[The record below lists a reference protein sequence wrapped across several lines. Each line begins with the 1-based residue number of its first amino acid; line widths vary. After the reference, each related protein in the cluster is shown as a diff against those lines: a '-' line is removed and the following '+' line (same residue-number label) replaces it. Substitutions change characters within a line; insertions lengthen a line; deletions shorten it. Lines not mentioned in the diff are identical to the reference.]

1 MNFLIHPTQE
11 LYGATAVP
19 GDKSIS
25 HRAAMFAALAEGRS
39 HVRNFLPGG
48 DCQATLGVL
57 RSLGIAV
64 EEISPSELS
73 IDGAGLHG
81 LQEPAAPL
89 DCVNSGTT
97 MRLMAGLLAGQRFFS
112 VLSGSPQLTRRPM
125 GRVVEPLRQMG
136 AVIHGRQGG
145 KLAPLAIEGT
155 RLHDIDYAP
164 PVASAQVKSA
174 LLLAGL
180 YSDGLAIVRQPG
192 PARDHTERMLAAM
205 GAPIRVL
212 GLVVTSE
219 RPKRPLAPLDI
230 TVPGDIS
237 SAAFLLA
244 AGLLVPNT
252 HLTVTGVGVN
262 PTRTGILDI
271 LRLMGADLRL
281 ENLRE
286 EAGEPVADIVVQRRG
301 GVTPP
306 NHGGDRGGGTPP
318 NHGGDRGGG
327 TPPNHGGDRGGG
339 TPPLQGVEIG
349 GDLIVRAIDELPVLA
364 VLATQAQGR
373 TVVRDAA
380 ELRVKETDRI
390 ATVAAELRT
399 LGAHVEETPDGFVID
414 GPVELR
420 SAPVWSHGDHR
431 LAMALAV
438 AGLVASGPVLIE
450 EAECISDSFPGFER
464 TLRVLGAEIEEG

>member
-1 MNFLIHPTQE
+1 MNLLIHPTPE
-11 LYGATAVP
+11 LFGSTAVP

-25 HRAAMFAALAEGRS
+25 HRAAIFAALAEGRS
-39 HVRNFLPGG
+39 RVRNFLPGG

-57 RSLGIAV
+57 RSLGVAI
-64 EEISPSELS
+64 EEVSPSELR
-73 IDGAGLHG
+73 IDGVGLHG

-97 MRLMAGLLAGQRFFS
+97 MRLMAGLLASQRFFS
-112 VLSGSPQLTRRPM
+112 VLSGSPQLTKRPM
-125 GRVVEPLRQMG
+125 GRIVEPLRQMG
-136 AVIHGRQGG
+136 ALIWGRQGG
-145 KLAPLAIEGT
+145 KLAPLAIQGA
-155 RLHDIDYAP
+155 RLHDIDYTL

-180 YSDGLAIVRQPG
+180 YSNGLAIVRQPG

-219 RPKRPLAPLDI
+219 RPKQPLAPLDI

-244 AGLLVPNT
+244 AGLLAPKS

-271 LRLMGADLRL
+271 LQMMGADIRL
-281 ENLRE
+281 NNLRQ
-286 EAGEPVADIVVQRRG
+286 EAGEPVADIVVQ
-301 GVTPP
+301 
-306 NHGGDRGGGTPP
+306 HSEL
-318 NHGGDRGGG
+318 H
-327 TPPNHGGDRGGG
+327 
-339 TPPLQGVEIG
+339 GVEIS
-349 GDLIVRAIDELPVLA
+349 GDLVVRAIDELPVLA
-364 VLATQAQGR
+364 VLATQARGR

-390 ATVAAELRT
+390 ATVAAELHN
-399 LGAHVEETPDGFVID
+399 LGVQVEEYPDGFAVE
-414 GPVELR
+414 GPVELH

-438 AGLVASGPVLIE
+438 AGLVASGPVLVE
-450 EAECISDSFPGFER
+450 EAECVSDSFPGFER
-464 TLRVLGAEIEEG
+464 VLHTLGVEMEITE

>member
-1 MNFLIHPTQE
+1 MNLLIHPTQE
-11 LYGATAVP
+11 LYGSTAVP

-39 HVRNFLPGG
+39 QVRNFLPGG

-57 RSLGIAV
+57 RSLGVAIEAV
-64 EEISPSELS
+64 SPSELL
-73 IDGAGLHG
+73 IDGVGLHG

-112 VLSGSPQLTRRPM
+112 VLSGSPQLTKRPM
-125 GRVVEPLRQMG
+125 GRVVEPLRQMS
-136 AVIHGRQGG
+136 AAIWGRQGG
-145 KLAPLAIEGT
+145 KLAPLAIQGSQ
-155 RLHDIDYAP
+155 LHHFDYKQ

-180 YSDGLAIVRQPG
+180 YSDGLAVVRQPG

-219 RPKRPLAPLDI
+219 RPKRPLAPLDT

-237 SAAFLLA
+237 SAAFILA
-244 AGLLVPNT
+244 AGLLAPKSHV
-252 HLTVTGVGVN
+252 TVTGVGVN

-271 LRLMGADLRL
+271 LQMMGADIRL
-281 ENLRE
+281 NNPRE
-286 EAGEPVADIVVQRRG
+286 EAGEPVADLVVQHSELR
-301 GVTPP
+301 
-306 NHGGDRGGGTPP
+306 
-318 NHGGDRGGG
+318 
-327 TPPNHGGDRGGG
+327 
-339 TPPLQGVEIG
+339 GVEIG

-364 VLATQAQGR
+364 VLATQAHGR

-390 ATVAAELRT
+390 ATVAAELRK
-399 LGAHVEETPDGFVID
+399 LGAHVEEHPDGFAIE

-438 AGLVASGPVLIE
+438 AALVASGPVLVE
-450 EAECISDSFPGFER
+450 DAECVSDSFPGFER
-464 TLRVLGAEIEEG
+464 VLHMLGVEMERTE

>member
-1 MNFLIHPTQE
+1 MNLLIHPTQE
-11 LYGATAVP
+11 LYGSTAVP

-57 RSLGIAV
+57 RALGVAI
-64 EEISPSELS
+64 EEVSASELT
-73 IDGAGLHG
+73 IDGVGLHG

-97 MRLMAGLLAGQRFFS
+97 MRLMAGLLAGQGFFS
-112 VLSGSPQLTRRPM
+112 VLSGSPQLTKRPM

-136 AVIHGRQGG
+136 ASIWGRQGG
-145 KLAPLAIEGT
+145 TLAPLAIRGSQ
-155 RLHDIDYAP
+155 LHHVDYAL

-180 YSDGLAIVRQPG
+180 YSDGLAVVRQPG

-212 GLVVTSE
+212 GMVVTSE
-219 RPKRPLAPLDI
+219 RPRQPLAPLDI
-230 TVPGDIS
+230 TVPGDTS

-244 AGLLVPNT
+244 AGLLVPQS
-252 HLTVTGVGVN
+252 HLTVMGVGVN

-271 LRLMGADLRL
+271 LQRMGADIRL
-281 ENLRE
+281 DNLRE
-286 EAGEPVADIVVQRRG
+286 EAGEPVADIVVQ
-301 GVTPP
+301 
-306 NHGGDRGGGTPP
+306 HSEL
-318 NHGGDRGGG
+318 H
-327 TPPNHGGDRGGG
+327 
-339 TPPLQGVEIG
+339 GVEIG
-349 GDLIVRAIDELPVLA
+349 GDLVVRAIDEFPVLA
-364 VLATQAQGR
+364 VLATQARGR

-399 LGAHVEETPDGFVID
+399 LGAAVEERSDGFVID
-414 GPVELR
+414 GPVELH

-438 AGLVASGPVLIE
+438 AGLRASGPVLVE

-464 TLRVLGAEIEEG
+464 VLQVLGVEMRDGQW

>member
-1 MNFLIHPTQE
+1 MNLLIHPTQE
-11 LYGATAVP
+11 LYGSARVP

-57 RSLGIAV
+57 RGLGVAI
-64 EEISPSELS
+64 EEVSPSELL
-73 IDGAGLHG
+73 IDGVGLDG

-112 VLSGSPQLTRRPM
+112 VLSGSPQLTKRPM

-136 AVIHGRQGG
+136 AAIWGRHAG
-145 KLAPLAIEGT
+145 KLAPLAIQGA
-155 RLHDIDYAP
+155 RLHGTDYTL

-212 GLVVTSE
+212 GSLVTSE
-219 RPKRPLAPLDI
+219 RPKRPLLPLDMA
-230 TVPGDIS
+230 VPGDIS
-237 SAAFLLA
+237 SAAFILA
-244 AGLLVPNT
+244 AGLLVSES
-252 HLTVTGVGVN
+252 HVTVTGVGVN
-262 PTRTGILDI
+262 PTRTGIIDI
-271 LRLMGADLRL
+271 LRLMGAELRL
-281 ENLRE
+281 ENLRD
-286 EAGEPVADIVVQRRG
+286 EAGEPVADIVVQHSELR
-301 GVTPP
+301 
-306 NHGGDRGGGTPP
+306 
-318 NHGGDRGGG
+318 
-327 TPPNHGGDRGGG
+327 
-339 TPPLQGVEIG
+339 GVEIG

-364 VLATQAQGR
+364 VLATQAHGR
-373 TVVRDAA
+373 TIVRDAA

-399 LGAHVEETPDGFVID
+399 LGAHVEERPDGFVVD

-438 AGLVASGPVLIE
+438 AGLIASGPVLVE
-450 EAECISDSFPGFER
+450 EAECVSDSFPGFER
-464 TLRVLGAEIEEG
+464 VLHTLGVEMERAE

>member
-1 MNFLIHPTQE
+1 VNLLIHPTQE

-57 RSLGIAV
+57 RSLGVAV

-81 LQEPAAPL
+81 LHEPAAPL

-112 VLSGSPQLTRRPM
+112 VLSGSPQLTKRPM

-145 KLAPLAIEGT
+145 KLAPLAIEGS
-155 RLHDIDYAP
+155 RLHDIDYP
-164 PVASAQVKSA
+164 LPVASAQVKSA

-205 GAPIRVL
+205 GAPLRVL
-212 GLVVTSE
+212 GLIVTSE
-219 RPKRPLAPLDI
+219 RPKQPLAPLNI

-244 AGLLVPNT
+244 AGLLISDA

-271 LRLMGADLRL
+271 LHMMGADLRL

-306 NHGGDRGGGTPP
+306 LH
-318 NHGGDRGGG
+318 
-327 TPPNHGGDRGGG
+327 
-339 TPPLQGVEIG
+339 GVEIG

-364 VLATQAQGR
+364 VLATQAHSR

-399 LGAHVEETPDGFVID
+399 LGAHVEEYPDGFAID
-414 GPVELR
+414 GPVELH

-464 TLRVLGAEIEEG
+464 TLRVLGVELKEE

>member
-1 MNFLIHPTQE
+1 MNLLIHPTQE
-11 LYGATAVP
+11 LYGSATVP
-19 GDKSIS
+19 GDKSMS

-39 HVRNFLPGG
+39 QVRNFLPGG

-57 RSLGIAV
+57 RSLGVAI
-64 EEISPSELS
+64 EELSPSELT
-73 IDGAGLHG
+73 IDGVGLQG

-112 VLSGSPQLTRRPM
+112 VLSGSPQLVKRPM

-136 AVIHGRQGG
+136 TAIWGRQEG
-145 KLAPLAIEGT
+145 KLAPLAIQGSQ
-155 RLHDIDYAP
+155 LHHFDYRM

-180 YSDGLAIVRQPG
+180 YSDGLAVVRQPG
-192 PARDHTERMLAAM
+192 PARDHTERMLASM

-212 GLVVTSE
+212 GSVVTSE
-219 RPKRPLAPLDI
+219 RPKQPLAPLDI

-244 AGLLVPNT
+244 AGLLAPQS
-252 HLTVTGVGVN
+252 HLTLTGVGVN

-271 LRLMGADLRL
+271 LQMMGADIRL
-281 ENLRE
+281 DAVRQ
-286 EAGEPVADIVVQRRG
+286 EAGEPVADIVVQRES

-306 NHGGDRGGGTPP
+306 LH
-318 NHGGDRGGG
+318 
-327 TPPNHGGDRGGG
+327 
-339 TPPLQGVEIG
+339 GVEIG

-364 VLATQAQGR
+364 VLATQAHGR

-390 ATVAAELRT
+390 ATVAAELRK
-399 LGAHVEETPDGFVID
+399 LGAHIEERPDGFVID
-414 GPVELR
+414 GPVELH

-438 AGLVASGPVLIE
+438 AGLVASGPVLVE
-450 EAECISDSFPGFER
+450 EAECVSDSFPGFER
-464 TLRVLGAEIEEG
+464 TLEIFGVALTRSE

>member
-1 MNFLIHPTQE
+1 MNLLIHPTQE
-11 LYGATAVP
+11 FYGSTAVP

-48 DCQATLGVL
+48 DCQASLGVL
-57 RSLGIAV
+57 RSLGVAI
-64 EEISPSELS
+64 EEVSSSELL
-73 IDGAGLHG
+73 IDGVGLHG
-81 LQEPAAPL
+81 LHEPAAPL

-97 MRLMAGLLAGQRFFS
+97 MRLMAGLLAGQSFFS
-112 VLSGSPQLTRRPM
+112 VLSGSPQLTKRPM
-125 GRVVEPLRQMG
+125 SRVVEPLRRMG

-145 KLAPLAIEGT
+145 KLAPLAIAGS
-155 RLHDIDYAP
+155 RLHDIDYTLP
-164 PVASAQVKSA
+164 IASAQVKSA
-174 LLLAGL
+174 VLLAGL
-180 YSDGLAIVRQPG
+180 YTDGLTIVRQPG

-205 GAPIRVL
+205 GAPLRVL
-212 GLVVTSE
+212 GSVVTNE
-219 RPKRPLAPLDI
+219 RPKQPLTPLDL

-244 AGLLVPNT
+244 AGLMVPDS

-271 LRLMGADLRL
+271 LRLMGADLQV
-281 ENLRE
+281 ENQRE
-286 EAGEPVADIVVQRRG
+286 EAGEPVADLIVQHSELR
-301 GVTPP
+301 
-306 NHGGDRGGGTPP
+306 
-318 NHGGDRGGG
+318 
-327 TPPNHGGDRGGG
+327 
-339 TPPLQGVEIG
+339 GVEVG
-349 GDLIVRAIDELPVLA
+349 GDLIVRAIDELLVLA
-364 VLATQAQGR
+364 VLATQAHGR

-390 ATVAAELRT
+390 ATMAAELRT
-399 LGAHVEETPDGFVID
+399 LGAPVEERPDGFVID

-438 AGLVASGPVLIE
+438 AGLVASGPVLVE
-450 EAECISDSFPGFER
+450 EAECVSDSFPGFER
-464 TLRVLGAEIEEG
+464 VLHLLGVEMKQTD

>member
-1 MNFLIHPTQE
+1 MNLLIHPTQE
-11 LYGATAVP
+11 LYGSTTVP

-25 HRAAMFAALAEGRS
+25 HRAAIFAALAEGRS
-39 HVRNFLPGG
+39 QVRNFLPGG

-57 RSLGIAV
+57 RSLGVAI
-64 EEISPSELS
+64 EEVSPSELL
-73 IDGAGLHG
+73 IDGVGLHG
-81 LQEPAAPL
+81 LHEPAALL

-112 VLSGSPQLTRRPM
+112 VLSGSAQLTKRPM
-125 GRVVEPLRQMG
+125 ARVVEPLRQMG
-136 AVIHGRQGG
+136 ASIWGRQGG
-145 KLAPLAIEGT
+145 KLAPLAIQGSQ
-155 RLHDIDYAP
+155 LHHFDYKM

-180 YSDGLAIVRQPG
+180 YSDGLAVVRQPG

-212 GLVVTSE
+212 GPVVTSE
-219 RPKRPLAPLDI
+219 SPKRALAPLDL

-237 SAAFLLA
+237 SAAFILA
-244 AGLLVPNT
+244 AGLLAPKS
-252 HLTVTGVGVN
+252 HITVTGVGVN

-271 LRLMGADLRL
+271 LRLMGADIRL
-281 ENLRE
+281 DNPRE
-286 EAGEPVADIVVQRRG
+286 EAGEPVADLVVQHSELRG
-301 GVTPP
+301 A
-306 NHGGDRGGGTPP
+306 
-318 NHGGDRGGG
+318 
-327 TPPNHGGDRGGG
+327 
-339 TPPLQGVEIG
+339 EIG

-364 VLATQAQGR
+364 VLATQAHGR
-373 TVVRDAA
+373 TMVRDAA

-390 ATVAAELRT
+390 ATVAAELRQ
-399 LGAHVEETPDGFVID
+399 LGAHVEEYPDGFAVE
-414 GPVELR
+414 GPVELH

-438 AGLVASGPVLIE
+438 AGLAASGPVLIE

-464 TLRVLGAEIEEG
+464 VLHMLGVEMESTE

>member
-1 MNFLIHPTQE
+1 MNLLIHPAPE
-11 LYGATAVP
+11 LFGSTAVP

-25 HRAAMFAALAEGRS
+25 HRATIFAALAEGRS

-57 RSLGIAV
+57 RALGVAV

-81 LQEPAAPL
+81 LQEPAAVL

-112 VLSGSPQLTRRPM
+112 VLSGSPQLTKRPM

-136 AVIHGRQGG
+136 ALIHGRQGG
-145 KLAPLAIEGT
+145 KLAPLAIQGA
-155 RLHDIDYAP
+155 RLHDIDYML

-180 YSDGLAIVRQPG
+180 YTDGLTVVRQPG

-212 GLVVTSE
+212 GLVATSE
-219 RPKRPLAPLDI
+219 RPKQPLAPLDI

-244 AGLLVPNT
+244 AGLLVPQS

-271 LRLMGADLRL
+271 LQMMGADIRL
-281 ENLRE
+281 DNLRQ
-286 EAGEPVADIVVQRRG
+286 EAGEPVADIVVQHSELH
-301 GVTPP
+301 GV
-306 NHGGDRGGGTPP
+306 
-318 NHGGDRGGG
+318 
-327 TPPNHGGDRGGG
+327 
-339 TPPLQGVEIG
+339 QIG

-364 VLATQAQGR
+364 VLATQARGR

-390 ATVAAELRT
+390 ATVAAELRK
-399 LGAHVEETPDGFVID
+399 LGAHVEEYPDGFAIE
-414 GPVELR
+414 GPVELH

-438 AGLVASGPVLIE
+438 AGLVASGPVLVE
-450 EAECISDSFPGFER
+450 EAECVSDSFPGFER
-464 TLRVLGAEIEEG
+464 VLHTLGVEMENSER

>member
-1 MNFLIHPTQE
+1 MNLLIHPTQE

-57 RSLGIAV
+57 RALGVAV
-64 EEISPSELS
+64 EAISPSELL

-97 MRLMAGLLAGQRFFS
+97 MRLMAGLLVGQRFFS
-112 VLSGSPQLTRRPM
+112 VLSGSPQLTKRPM

-145 KLAPLAIEGT
+145 KLAPLAIQGA
-155 RLHDIDYAP
+155 RLHDIDYAS

-219 RPKRPLAPLDI
+219 RPKQPLAPLDI

-244 AGLLVPNT
+244 AGLLISNT

-271 LRLMGADLRL
+271 LRLMGADLQL

-306 NHGGDRGGGTPP
+306 HHGGDTGGA
-318 NHGGDRGGG
+318 
-327 TPPNHGGDRGGG
+327 
-339 TPPLQGVEIG
+339 TPPLHGVEIS

-364 VLATQAQGR
+364 VLATQAHGR

-399 LGAHVEETPDGFVID
+399 LGAHVEEYPDGFAID

-438 AGLVASGPVLIE
+438 AGLVASGPVLVE

-464 TLRVLGAEIEEG
+464 TLRVLGVEIEVM

>member
-1 MNFLIHPTQE
+1 MNLLIHPTQE
-11 LYGATAVP
+11 LYGSTTVP

-39 HVRNFLPGG
+39 QVRNFLPGG

-57 RSLGIAV
+57 RALGVAIN
-64 EEISPSELS
+64 ELSPSELLL
-73 IDGAGLHG
+73 DGVGLHG
-81 LQEPAAPL
+81 LHEPAAPL

-112 VLSGSPQLTRRPM
+112 VLSGSPQLVKRPM

-145 KLAPLAIEGT
+145 KLAPLAMAGA
-155 RLHDIDYAP
+155 RLHFIDYTM
-164 PVASAQVKSA
+164 PVPSAQVKSA

-180 YSDGLAIVRQPG
+180 YNEGLVIVRQPG

-212 GLVVTSE
+212 GSVVTSE
-219 RPKRPLAPLDI
+219 RPKQPLAPLDI

-244 AGLLVPNT
+244 AGLLVPQS
-252 HLTVTGVGVN
+252 HLTITGVGIN

-271 LRLMGADLRL
+271 FQMMGADIRL
-281 ENLRE
+281 DNVRE

-306 NHGGDRGGGTPP
+306 LRGDRGAGAGGV
-318 NHGGDRGGG
+318 
-327 TPPNHGGDRGGG
+327 
-339 TPPLQGVEIG
+339 TPPLRGVEIG

-364 VLATQAQGR
+364 VLATQAHGR

-399 LGAHVEETPDGFVID
+399 LGAHVEEYPDGFAVD
-414 GPVELR
+414 GPIELH

-438 AGLVASGPVLIE
+438 AGMVASGPVLVE

-464 TLRVLGAEIEEG
+464 TLEVLGVELEYTQ

>member
-1 MNFLIHPTQE
+1 MNLLIHPTQE
-11 LYGATAVP
+11 LYGSTAVP

-57 RSLGIAV
+57 RALGVAID
-64 EEISPSELS
+64 EISPSELL
-73 IDGAGLHG
+73 IDGQGLHG
-81 LQEPAAPL
+81 LVEPAAPL

-97 MRLMAGLLAGQRFFS
+97 MRLLAGLLAGQRFFS
-112 VLSGSPQLTRRPM
+112 VLNGSPQLTKRPM

-145 KLAPLAIEGT
+145 KLAPLAILGSQL
-155 RLHDIDYAP
+155 RHFDYKL

-180 YSDGLAIVRQPG
+180 YSDGLTVVRQPG

-212 GLVVTSE
+212 GSVVTSE
-219 RPKRPLAPLDI
+219 RPKRPLTPLDMV
-230 TVPGDIS
+230 VPGDIS
-237 SAAFLLA
+237 SAAFLLV
-244 AGLLVPNT
+244 AGLLVPNS

-306 NHGGDRGGGTPP
+306 LRGVDLGGV
-318 NHGGDRGGG
+318 
-327 TPPNHGGDRGGG
+327 
-339 TPPLQGVEIG
+339 TPPLRGIEIG

-364 VLATQAQGR
+364 VLATQAHGR
-373 TVVRDAA
+373 TVVHDAA

-399 LGAHVEETPDGFVID
+399 LGAHVEEYPDGFAID
-414 GPVELR
+414 GPVELH

-431 LAMALAV
+431 LAMALAT

>member
-1 MNFLIHPTQE
+1 MNLLIHPTE
-11 LYGATAVP
+11 KLYGSTAVP

-57 RSLGIAV
+57 RGLGVAID
-64 EEISPSELS
+64 ELSPSELL
-73 IDGAGLHG
+73 IDGVGLHG

-89 DCVNSGTT
+89 NCLNSGTT

-112 VLSGSPQLTRRPM
+112 VLSGNPQLIKRPM
-125 GRVVEPLRQMG
+125 GRVAEPLRQMG
-136 AVIHGRQGG
+136 AQIHGRQGG
-145 KLAPLAIEGT
+145 KLAPLAIVGA
-155 RLHDIDYAP
+155 RLHSLDYTL

-180 YSDGLAIVRQPG
+180 YNEGLVIVRQPG

-205 GAPIRVL
+205 GAPIGVL
-212 GLVVTSE
+212 GSVVTSE
-219 RPKRPLAPLDI
+219 QPKQPLTPLDI

-244 AGLLVPNT
+244 AGLLAAEARIV
-252 HLTVTGVGVN
+252 VTGVGVN

-271 LRLMGADLRL
+271 LRLMSADIRL
-281 ENLRE
+281 ENQRQ
-286 EAGEPVADIVVQRRG
+286 EAGEPVADLVVQHQQGQAPRL
-301 GVTPP
+301 
-306 NHGGDRGGGTPP
+306 H
-318 NHGGDRGGG
+318 
-327 TPPNHGGDRGGG
+327 
-339 TPPLQGVEIG
+339 GVEIG

-364 VLATQAQGR
+364 VLATQAHGR

-390 ATVAAELRT
+390 ATVAAELRK
-399 LGAHVEETPDGFVID
+399 LGASMEERPDGFIID
-414 GPVELR
+414 GPVTLH

-431 LAMALAV
+431 LAMALTV
-438 AGLVASGPVLIE
+438 AGLIADGPVLVE
-450 EAECISDSFPGFER
+450 EAECIPDSFPGFER
-464 TLRVLGAEIEEG
+464 VLQVLGARMEES